1 MEICN
6 SSTYQSNRK
15 LDLIRTENLAKVDLT
30 IKTANLTSLEKL
42 HLKRHPTPNGTHT
55 HTHTQRE
62 PVKNLQRRYVVCCK

>member
-6 SSTYQSNRK
+6 KSTYQSNRK
-15 LDLIRTENLAKVDLT
+15 LALIRTENLAKVDLT
-30 IKTANLTSLEKL
+30 SLEKL
-42 HLKRHPTPNGTHT
+42 HLERHPTPNGTHT